1 MGNYVNYQSV
11 IDQLQAFGLM
21 VNTLEVGRTTTKRV
35 AVDTAK
41 CPVDKEKRKSAGWYK
56 LNAFSIDGNTY
67 IVGSF
72 GYWKGSDNN
81 AVKVEWKKEWSD
93 NLTPEQRKAM
103 ADAYK
108 ASVKKAEEQRK
119 REIDRCARRA
129 VAAWNKYIT
138 TGESPYLQKKQVGA
152 FGVKFD
158 PFGKGT
164 LAVPVT
170 DVKGKVYALQIVRSN
185 LPENSSKRPKQFW
198 PYGAEISGHFH
209 VIGNLS
215 GAKTIFIVEGY
226 ATGASVHMATDMP
239 VVIAF
244 NANNLPAVAKEISK
258 AYPSAK
264 IVIGADDDY
273 LRECPHCK
281 EWTLAEDPNCSHC
294 GKPHKKRNDGVYWA
308 EIAATSVGGEWVKPD
323 FMVAGTDIRN
333 GEKLTD
339 FNDLH
344 VHPQGGLHL
353 VTTQIAQYVT
363 GTLPKPTTATSAGG
377 DKQGEGVGD
386 YRSVISLHEAV
397 KRFIPLIDGTGKYL
411 FDTETNKITHKD
423 QMLALLE
430 AGIRWD
436 DIKRNALWQS
446 RGAYGFDQV
455 GFDPAGDDANCKL
468 NTWSG
473 WPTKPANLKSAAD
486 GCKHLIGLLYHL
498 CSNEKNQTEALFDW
512 ILNWVAYPI
521 QHPGAKMQTAVVVH
535 GPQGTGKSRFFE
547 AVGRIYGEY
556 SIVLNQGA
564 IEDKFNSDWTSRK
577 LFIIADEIVA
587 RQDMYHLKNQLKAFI
602 TGDWV
607 RVNPKNLAA
616 YKERNHMN
624 LVFLSNEKQPVILEN
639 DDRRHCVIYTP
650 QKLDES
656 YYDLVSEEI
665 ENGGIEAL
673 HQFLLERDLT
683 GFKPWTKPPMTE
695 SKQDLIDLGKDSIEI
710 FIEQW
715 QSGELGLP
723 VCPAMGVDFYDA
735 YQKWC
740 KRTGEYEQK
749 ERFMNNWIDKSSVL
763 NRQRT
768 NIYLSGNRVTARLII
783 PSDEFLVTALKNG
796 ANTVEKIEG
805 EGESRYLSKSVTE
818 FRQVKNGDK

>member
-1 MGNYVNYQSV
+1 MGNYVNYQNV
-11 IDQLQAFGLM
+11 IDQLQAFGLL
-21 VNTLEVGRTTTKRV
+21 VDRLEVGRASTKRV
-35 AVDTAK
+35 KVDVAK
-41 CPVDKEKRKSAGWYK
+41 CPVDREKWKTAGWYK
-56 LNAFSIDGNTY
+56 LNEFSIDGNTY

-81 AVKVEWKKEWSD
+81 AQKVEWKKEWVD
-93 NLTPEQRKAM
+93 NLTPEQKQAM
-103 ADAYK
+103 ADAHK
-108 ASVKKAEEQRK
+108 ASIKKAEEERK
-119 REIDRCARRA
+119 REIEYCANQA
-129 VAAWNKYIT
+129 QTNWLKLKT
-138 TGESPYLQKKQVGA
+138 EGDSSYLAKKQAGA
-152 FGVKFD
+152 FGVKFHPKKD
-158 PFGKGT
+158 
-164 LAVPVT
+164 AIVVPVQ
-170 DVKGKVYALQIVRSN
+170 DIKGKLFALQIIRGN
-185 LPENSSKRPKQFW
+185 LPADSKIPAKQFW
-198 PYGAEISGHFH
+198 PRGAEIKGHFH
-209 VIGNLS
+209 VIGTIA
-215 GAKTIFIVEGY
+215 GAKTIFIAEGY
-226 ATGASVHMATDMP
+226 ATAASIHQATGAP
-239 VVIAF
+239 VVVAF
-244 NANNLPAVAKEISK
+244 NANNLTPVTKEIAK
-258 AYPSAK
+258 AHKFAK
-264 IVIGADDDY
+264 LVVCADDDY
-273 LRECPHCK
+273 L
-281 EWTLAEDPNCSHC
+281 T
-294 GKPHKKRNDGVYWA
+294 DGNPGVTQA
-308 EIAATSVGGEWVKPD
+308 QNAALSIGGAWVKPD

-353 VTTQIAQYVT
+353 VTAQLAQYLT
-363 GTLPKPTTATSAGG
+363 DAKSKPATATVAGA
-377 DKQGEGVGD
+377 DRQVEGVGD

-411 FDTETNKITHKD
+411 FDTETNKIVLKD

-455 GFDPAGDDANCKL
+455 GFDPAGDDVNCKL

-473 WPTKPANLKSAAD
+473 WPTKPANLDKPSE
-486 GCKHLIGLLYHL
+486 GCKHLLGLLYHL

-512 ILNWVAYPI
+512 VLNWVAYPI

-535 GPQGTGKSRFFE
+535 GPQGTGKNRFFE
-547 AVGRIYGEY
+547 AVGQIYGEY

-656 YYDLVSEEI
+656 YYNLVSDEI

-673 HQFLLERDLT
+673 HQFLLQRDLT
-683 GFKPWTKPPMTE
+683 GFKPWTKPPMTD

-749 ERFMNNWIDKSSVL
+749 ERFMNNWIDKSQSL
-763 NRQRT
+763 KRQIT
-768 NIYLSGNRVTARLII
+768 NIYLSGKRVTARLIM
-783 PSDEFLVTALKNG
+783 PSDEFLAIALKNG

-805 EGESRYLSKSVTE
+805 EGESKYLSKSVTE
-818 FRQVKNGDK
+818 FKQVKNGDK

>member
-1 MGNYVNYQSV
+1 MGNFVNYQSV

-93 NLTPEQRKAM
+93 NLTPEQRQAM
-103 ADAYK
+103 ADAHK
-108 ASVKKAEEQRK
+108 ASIKLAEAERK
-119 REIDRCARRA
+119 REIEHCANMA
-129 VAAWNKYIT
+129 QTNWLKLKT
-138 TGESPYLQKKQVGA
+138 EGDSGYLAKKQVGA
-152 FGVKFD
+152 FGIKFHPKKD
-158 PFGKGT
+158 
-164 LAVPVT
+164 LIAVPVIDT
-170 DVKGKVYALQIVRSN
+170 KGKLFALQLIRSG
-185 LPENSSKRPKQFW
+185 LPADSKIPSKQFW
-198 PYGAEISGHFH
+198 PRGAEIKGHFH
-209 VIGNLS
+209 TIGNLA
-215 GAKTIFIVEGY
+215 GTKVIFIAEGY
-226 ATGASVHMATDMP
+226 ATGASIHQATGAP
-239 VVIAF
+239 VVVAF
-244 NANNLPAVAKEISK
+244 NANNLTPVAKEIAK
-258 AYPSAK
+258 ANKYAK
-264 IVIGADDDY
+264 IVICADDDY
-273 LRECPHCK
+273 L
-281 EWTLAEDPNCSHC
+281 T
-294 GKPHKKRNDGVYWA
+294 DGNPGVIQA
-308 EIAATSVGGEWVKPD
+308 QNAALSVGGEWVKPD
-323 FMVAGTDIRN
+323 FMVASTDIRN

-353 VTTQIAQYVT
+353 VTTQLAQYVT
-363 GTLPKPTTATSAGG
+363 GAHTKPTTATSAGG

>member
-11 IDQLQAFGLM
+11 IDQLQAFGLI

-81 AVKVEWKKEWSD
+81 AQKVEWKKEWSD
-93 NLTPEQRKAM
+93 NLTLEQRQTM
-103 ADAYK
+103 ADAHK
-108 ASVKKAEEQRK
+108 VSIKLAEAERK
-119 REIDRCARRA
+119 REIEHCANMA
-129 VAAWNKYIT
+129 QTNWLKLKGE
-138 TGESPYLQKKQVGA
+138 GESGYLARKRVGA
-152 FGVKFD
+152 FGIKFHPKKD
-158 PFGKGT
+158 
-164 LAVPVT
+164 LIAVPAINI
-170 DVKGKVYALQIVRSN
+170 KGKLFALQLIRSG
-185 LPENSSKRPKQFW
+185 LPADSKIPSKQFW
-198 PYGAEISGHFH
+198 PRGAEIKGHFH
-209 VIGNLS
+209 TIGNLV
-215 GAKTIFIVEGY
+215 GAKTIFIAEGY
-226 ATGASVHMATDMP
+226 ATGASVHQATGAP
-239 VVIAF
+239 VVVAF
-244 NANNLPAVAKEISK
+244 NANNLTPVTKEIAK
-258 AYPSAK
+258 ANKYAK
-264 IVIGADDDY
+264 IVVCADDDY
-273 LRECPHCK
+273 L
-281 EWTLAEDPNCSHC
+281 T
-294 GKPHKKRNDGVYWA
+294 DGNPGVTQA
-308 EIAATSVGGEWVKPD
+308 QNAALSVGSEWVKPD

-353 VTTQIAQYVT
+353 VTAQLAQYLT
-363 GTLPKPTTATSAGG
+363 GAQPKPANATSAGG

-386 YRSVISLHEAV
+386 YCSVISLHDAV

-446 RGAYGFDQV
+446 RGAYGIDQV

-512 ILNWVAYPI
+512 VLNWVAYPI

-749 ERFMNNWIDKSSVL
+749 ERFMNNWIDKSQAL
-763 NRQRT
+763 KRQIS
-768 NIYLSGNRVTARLII
+768 NIYLSGKRVTARLII
-783 PSDEFLVTALKNG
+783 PSDEFLATAMKNG
-796 ANTVEKIEG
+796 ANTVEKIDG

-818 FRQVKNGDK
+818 FKEVKNGNK